1 LTVKIDF
8 HVHTRYSEDGSTS
21 LRELLLYAKKQ
32 GLDGVAVTDHDTTLG
47 ARRLARQRQLL
58 VIPGIEVSSLNG
70 HVLALNVTENIP
82 PKMSLIE
89 TVEKIH
95 KSGGIAVIAHPSAV
109 LKTGL
114 GNKITSNSNLDAVE
128 VINAAAFPFSLTTY
142 LSRRLAVRLN
152 LPQIAGSD
160 AHHPHEIG
168 DAYTEVSA
176 DSDREDVIEAV
187 RRGETRPFGRP
198 ISWRLRFQRLA
209 LNLQAAVGGL

>member
-1 LTVKIDF
+1 VKPSLTVKIDF

-21 LRELLLYAKKQ
+21 LRDLLLYAKKQ

-128 VINAAAFPFSLTTY
+128 VINAAAFPKSQEAMLIT
-142 LSRRLAVRLN
+142 RMRLVMRTQKSA
-152 LPQIAGSD
+152 QIQ
-160 AHHPHEIG
+160 
-168 DAYTEVSA
+168 TERMS
-176 DSDREDVIEAV
+176 SKR
-187 RRGETRPFGRP
+187 
-198 ISWRLRFQRLA
+198 
-209 LNLQAAVGGL
+209 

>member
-1 LTVKIDF
+1 MKIDF
-8 HVHTRYSEDGSTS
+8 HVHTHYSEDASTS
-21 LRELLLYAKKQ
+21 LREVLLYAKKQ
-32 GLDGVAVTDHDTTLG
+32 GLDGVAVTDHDTTQG
-47 ARRLARQRQLL
+47 ARRLTKQKQLL

-82 PKMSLIE
+82 AKMSLAE

-95 KSGGIAVIAHPSAV
+95 ESSGIAAIAHPSAV

-114 GNKITSNSNLDAVE
+114 GNRITSTSNLDAVE

-142 LSRRLAVRLN
+142 LSRRLALRLN

-160 AHHPHEIG
+160 AHHPREIG

-176 DSDREDVIEAV
+176 DSRREDVIEAV
-187 RRGETRPFGRP
+187 RKGETCPFGRP
-198 ISWRLRFQRLA
+198 ISWRLRFQRVGS
-209 LNLQAAVGGL
+209 NLQAMLRGL